1 MASVTRHTGI
11 DAGGVRRWLDA
22 FGALVAE
29 RSTELTRLDAAIGD
43 GDHGT
48 NMDRGFKA
56 VRERVL
62 AGDEAK
68 TVDQLW
74 KETGMTLLS
83 TVGGAAGPLYGTFF
97 LRMAAP
103 AGSRSEL
110 NAEELLAALT
120 AGVEGVRRRGKAERG
135 DKTMLDAL
143 EPALDAL
150 RTGLSNEQTVP
161 AALDAAATAAEEGCR
176 ATIPLIARKGR
187 ASYLGER
194 SRDHQDPGATSSA
207 YLLRTLAEAVAG
219 P

>member
-1 MASVTRHTGI
+1 MGRVMPEAGI
-11 DAGGVRRWLDA
+11 DAEGVRRWLHA
-22 FGALVAE
+22 YGTIVSERAAE
-29 RSTELTRLDAAIGD
+29 LSRLDAAIGD

-62 AGDEAK
+62 AVAAGK
-68 TVDQLW
+68 TIDQLC

-97 LRMAAP
+97 LRIATA
-103 AGSRSEL
+103 AGSAPEL
-110 NAEELLAALT
+110 EAQQLEAALR
-120 AGVEGVRRRGKAERG
+120 AGVEGVRQRGKAEPG

-143 EPALDAL
+143 QPAVDAL
-150 RTGLSNEQTVP
+150 RGGLAEGQALP
-161 AALDAAATAAEEGCR
+161 AALAAAAAAAEEGCK
-176 ATIPLIARKGR
+176 ATIPLLARKGR

-207 YLLRTLAEAVAG
+207 YLIRALAGAVA
-219 P
+219 PP